1 MHTVTKLIRKPCHGR
16 IMLGT
21 CITRDRGALG
31 LAKAVSGGSMHRNG
45 GTSQNDDAEVSV
57 VLAMAMGSRR
67 GRRRV
72 HLRYSTGIKAQTMVY
87 PTASPARMPSD
98 LSHRVLKV
106 SIPPLPWDSHNIRDS
121 SLRLCAAIPSKGR
134 WRRNQIIDHAL
145 NLLLRHGMQQASI
158 FVFVIDKE
166 YDVYRRSL
174 DEAALTDIQ
183 IIVGRDGLTS
193 QMNYIR
199 RFFPAGTVI
208 LGCNDLL
215 ADVVQK
221 IDERNSTP
229 MPAGMLL
236 HWAHHAHSMMQR
248 YGVSLCGLAP
258 SNCLLKMHISH
269 ISQKFGLVNGSLYL
283 EINQRNPSVLCQ
295 GSGLIWDMEHTC
307 RFRKSHGPALRYLM
321 FAALCKY
328 RQPGG
333 HSTSFVSAKA
343 RQLTTD
349 VEIQALAIEFPHL
362 LKFTPMK
369 YRSMSGFNYTCQ
381 RVGGPPFKL
390 IIPCASQ
397 GVAAGFLL

>member
-1 MHTVTKLIRKPCHGR
+1 
-16 IMLGT
+16 
-21 CITRDRGALG
+21 
-31 LAKAVSGGSMHRNG
+31 MHRNG

-98 LSHRVLKV
+98 LSHQVLKV
-106 SIPPLPWDSHNIRDS
+106 SNPPLPWDSHNIRDS

-199 RFFPAGTVI
+199 RFSPRA
-208 LGCNDLL
+208 LSCWD
-215 ADVVQK
+215 A
-221 IDERNSTP
+221 
-229 MPAGMLL
+229 M
-236 HWAHHAHSMMQR
+236 
-248 YGVSLCGLAP
+248 
-258 SNCLLKMHISH
+258 IS
-269 ISQKFGLVNGSLYL
+269 S
-283 EINQRNPSVLCQ
+283 
-295 GSGLIWDMEHTC
+295 
-307 RFRKSHGPALRYLM
+307 RKWS
-321 FAALCKY
+321 K
-328 RQPGG
+328 
-333 HSTSFVSAKA
+333 
-343 RQLTTD
+343 
-349 VEIQALAIEFPHL
+349 
-362 LKFTPMK
+362 
-369 YRSMSGFNYTCQ
+369 RSMSGTAHRCLQGCFSI
-381 RVGGPPFKL
+381 GHIML
-390 IIPCASQ
+390 IQ
-397 GVAAGFLL
+397 